1 MKLMSKKWLKISVFL
16 LFCFAR
22 FPFCRC
28 FRRKS
33 GYIFRDGKRRCD
45 VCAFH
50 CRQFQWITRKLCSQ
64 SVSANDQSS
73 FGQAQMNLQKTLCGG
88 HVSLTAPATST
99 SSSNFFNPGNFFS
112 FSIPGALLPT
122 AVPNVADNS
131 LFVYASSSDNFTT
144 SSNTNINI
152 ATDTATNTPAPV
164 SVPVSTTSPA
174 SNLPGGLSGSTDQN
188 GVSLN
193 PSEIMYWTN
202 IERSNNGGLSALLE
216 NNILDKIAKIR
227 VEDMFA
233 KQYFDHYSPTGDNV
247 SLEANANGYQY
258 ITIGENIAEG
268 NFGSSRDLV
277 TAWMNSPGHR
287 ANILNTK
294 YTEIGVAAEEGTYQG
309 SQVWISSQVF
319 GEPLGNCPSPDVSA
333 KQEIANDQT
342 QATDLMT
349 EITSAKAQLTADS
362 GNSSTYNSEASV
374 YNNLATQYNAL
385 VATMKTLTAQYNR
398 EVAAFN
404 ACIK

>member
-1 MKLMSKKWLKISVFL
+1 MKLMSKNWLKISVFL
-16 LFCFAR
+16 LFTLPIFLFANVSTAKADV
-22 FPFCRC
+22 FSEME
-28 FRRKS
+28 S
-33 GYIFRDGKRRCD
+33 GVATFVHFIVASFNGL
-45 VCAFH
+45 
-50 CRQFQWITRKLCSQ
+50 QGGLCSQ

-99 SSSNFFNPGNFFS
+99 SSSNFFNPSNFFS
-112 FSIPGALLPT
+112 FSIPGALVPT
-122 AVPNVADNS
+122 AVPNVDENNS
-131 LFVYASSSDNFTT
+131 LFVSGSSSV
-144 SSNTNINI
+144 SI
-152 ATDTATNTPAPV
+152 DTVPIQTQTQTPNPV
-164 SVPVSTTSPA
+164 QISTTTDA
-174 SNLPGGLSGSTDQN
+174 TTLPGGLSGSTDQN

-193 PSEIMYWTN
+193 DSEIIYWTN
-202 IERSNNGGLSALLE
+202 IARSDNGGLSALDE
-216 NNILDKIAKIR
+216 NNTLDKIAAIR
-227 VEDMFA
+227 VADMFA

-268 NFGSSRDLV
+268 NFGSSNDLV

-294 YTEIGVAAEEGTYQG
+294 YTEIGVAAEQGTYQG

-319 GEPLGNCPSPDVSA
+319 GEPLGNCPSPDASV

-349 EITSAKAQLTADS
+349 QITSAKTQLTADS
-362 GNSSTYNSEASV
+362 GDPTTYNAEAKV

-385 VATMKTLTAQYNR
+385 VATMKTLTAQYNQQ
-398 EVAAFN
+398 VAAFN
-404 ACIK
+404 VCIK